1 MLFLFLL
8 EKVGNKSLKLLK
20 FKTSD
25 NFYLMDNIHV
35 HRSMHC
41 YFDIIIMYKLIV
53 MYYMILGGVG
63 KSTVSVN
70 LAAAL
75 SQHKSNPA
83 VGILG

>member
-1 MLFLFLL
+1 
-8 EKVGNKSLKLLK
+8 
-20 FKTSD
+20 
-25 NFYLMDNIHV
+25 
-35 HRSMHC
+35 
-41 YFDIIIMYKLIV
+41 
-53 MYYMILGGVG
+53 MILGGVG

>member
-1 MLFLFLL
+1 M
-8 EKVGNKSLKLLK
+8 N
-20 FKTSD
+20 
-25 NFYLMDNIHV
+25 NIYV
-35 HRSMHC
+35 HRFLHC
-41 YFDIIIMYKLIV
+41 YFDRIIMYKLIV
-53 MYYMILGGVG
+53 NYYMILGGVG

>member
-1 MLFLFLL
+1 
-8 EKVGNKSLKLLK
+8 
-20 FKTSD
+20 
-25 NFYLMDNIHV
+25 MDNIYV
-35 HRSMHC
+35 HRFMHC
-41 YFDIIIMYKLIV
+41 YFDIMYKLIV
-53 MYYMILGGVG
+53 NYYMILGGVG